1 MNKIS
6 IKDST
11 LAFIFASLLSQ
22 VFVGV
27 FLVFAFAIC
36 LSFGLNIN
44 LDWFANNCWGYL
56 LCAIAL
62 NFSLFLNF
70 FYFKRK
76 KEDKIIK
83 KPEIKKILTYILIA
97 VIAFF
102 MLYPAINLIE
112 ILLTNIGVKQ
122 ADPPILKTT
131 TDFIVSIVS
140 MALLPAIFEELV
152 FRGIIF
158 SGLKQKGKSF
168 AILISALMFSL
179 FHLSIHQTIYPF
191 VMGMLFGCIM
201 FKENNIL
208 YTIITHFVCNLLSL
222 IHSYFGLWFISTHW
236 LYIVVAILLFVAFLT
251 FVLVYAIRSNKEQ
264 KEKLTKNDKIY
275 LSFAL
280 GIVSILWI
288 IINFVNFL

>member
-6 IKDST
+6 IKDSS
-11 LAFIFASLLSQ
+11 LSFIFASLLSQ

-27 FLVFAFAIC
+27 FLVLAFAIC
-36 LSFGLNIN
+36 SSLGLNIN
-44 LDWFANNCWGYL
+44 LEWFANNCWGYL
-56 LCAIAL
+56 LCAVAL

-83 KPEIKKILTYILIA
+83 KPKIKKIFTCILIA

-112 ILLTNIGVKQ
+112 ILLTNIGIKQ
-122 ADPPILKTT
+122 ADPPILNTT
-131 TDFIVSIVS
+131 TDFIVSIFS

-152 FRGIIF
+152 FRGIVF
-158 SGLKQKGKSF
+158 SGLKQKGKTF

-191 VMGMLFGCIM
+191 VMGIVFGCIM

-208 YTIITHFVCNLLSL
+208 YTIITHFVCNILSL
-222 IHSYFGLWFISTHW
+222 IHSFFNLWFISTHW
-236 LYIVVAILLFVAFLT
+236 LYIAVAILLFIAFLT
-251 FVLVYAIRSNKEQ
+251 FVLVYAIKNNNKT
-264 KEKLTKNDKIY
+264 KEKLNKNDKIY
-275 LSFAL
+275 LLVGLSL
-280 GIVSILWI
+280 VSILWI
-288 IINFVNFL
+288 IINIVNFL